1 MMRNILTCGLILL
14 SIYSDKVDFSVE
26 DLTGK
31 SKMDLHGDGY
41 KLQKEVSDAFILMKN
56 AALKSGI
63 QIHVISSYRSYEHQ
77 KRIWTRKYNQFI
89 KDGLSQQQTI
99 RKIIEYSTIPGTSR
113 HHWGTDLDI
122 IDSSIVAPNDV
133 LNTKHFEGIGVYV
146 KLKKWLEEHADEFG
160 FCLVYTNNQNRKG
173 FKYEPWHYSY
183 KPISKNMLTQY
194 QKIDIQT
201 LLKKDKLLGSSY
213 FTDEFIT
220 KYINENILD
229 INSELKD

>member
-41 KLQKEVSDAFILMKN
+41 KLQKEVSDAFILMKKE
-56 AALKSGI
+56 ALKSGI
-63 QIHVISSYRSYEHQ
+63 KIQVVSSYRSYEHQ

-89 KDGLSQQQTI
+89 KDGLTPQKTI
-99 RKIIEYSTIPGTSR
+99 GKIIEYSTIPGTSR
-113 HHWGTDLDI
+113 HHWGTDIDI
-122 IDSSIVAPNDV
+122 IDSSVTKPKDV
-133 LNTKHFEGIGVYV
+133 LNAKHFERDGVYV
-146 KLKKWLEEHADEFG
+146 KLKKWLDKNTSKFG
-160 FCLVYTNNQNRKG
+160 FCLVYTNNENRKG

-183 KPISKNMLTQY
+183 KPISKRMLTQY
-194 QKIDIQT
+194 QKIDIQS
-201 LLKKDKLLGSSY
+201 LLKKDKLVGSAY

-220 KYINENILD
+220 KYINENKLD
-229 INSELKD
+229 INSGLKD